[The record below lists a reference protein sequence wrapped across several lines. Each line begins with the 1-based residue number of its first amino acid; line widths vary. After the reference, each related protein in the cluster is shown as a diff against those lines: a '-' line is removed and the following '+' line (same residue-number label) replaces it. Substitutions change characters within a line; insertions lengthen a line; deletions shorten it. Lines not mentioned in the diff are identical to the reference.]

1 MLAIKDLSVGYG
13 DTKVLWDINL
23 EIAPGEIVALIGVNG
38 AGKTTLLKTLMGLL
52 PPWTGSIRYRG
63 QELSRL
69 DTHRI
74 VKLGINLT
82 PQGRLLFTGMSV
94 EENLLM
100 GAYLR
105 RDSEVKHDLKHI
117 YDLFPRLS
125 ERKRQRAGTLSGGE
139 QQMCALGRSL
149 MSRPSLLL
157 LDEMS
162 LGLAP
167 IVVEMLLDLVVE
179 IRGQGTTVLLV
190 EQDIEEALLRADRG
204 YVLEGGRM
212 EMSGPSPDLL
222 SNASLRVAY
231 LGLA

>member
-1 MLAIKDLSVGYG
+1 MFTIKGLTVGYG
-13 DTKVLWDINL
+13 DTKVLWDIDL
-23 EIAPGEIVALIGVNG
+23 EIAPGEIIALIGVNG
-38 AGKTTLLKTLMGLL
+38 AGKTTLLKTIMGLL
-52 PPWTGSIRYRG
+52 SPQSGSISYRG
-63 QELSRL
+63 HELSGL
-69 DTHRI
+69 DTHSI
-74 VKLGINLT
+74 VKLGLNLT

-105 RDSEVKHDLKHI
+105 HDSDVGRDLKYI
-117 YDLFPRLS
+117 YDLFPRLG
-125 ERKRQRAGTLSGGE
+125 ERRRQRAGTLSGGE

-179 IRGQGTTVLLV
+179 IRRQGTTVLIV
-190 EQDIEEALLRADRG
+190 EQDVEEALRRADRG
-204 YVLEGGRM
+204 YVLEGGRIA
-212 EMSGPSPDLL
+212 MSGPAPELL
-222 SNASLRVAY
+222 NNTSLRIAY
-231 LGLA
+231 LGL

>member
-1 MLAIKDLSVGYG
+1 MLAIKDLTVGYG
-13 DTKVLWDINL
+13 ETKVLWDINL
-23 EIAPGEIVALIGVNG
+23 EIAEGEVVALIGVNG
-38 AGKTTLLKTLMGLL
+38 AGKTTLLKTMMGLL
-52 PPWTGSIRYRG
+52 PPWSGSISYRG
-63 QELSRL
+63 QEISRL
-69 DTHRI
+69 ETHAI

-82 PQGRLLFTGMSV
+82 PQGRLLFTGMTV

-105 RDSEVKHDLKHI
+105 RDPDIKQDLKHI
-117 YDLFPRLS
+117 YDLFPRLG
-125 ERKRQRAGTLSGGE
+125 ERRRQRAGTLSGGE

-179 IRGQGTTVLLV
+179 IRREGTTVLLV
-190 EQDIEEALLRADRG
+190 EQDVEEALLRADRG

-212 EMSGPSPDLL
+212 EMSGPASDLL
-222 SNASLRVAY
+222 ANENLRVAY
-231 LGLA
+231 LGL

>member
-1 MLAIKDLSVGYG
+1 MLSIKDLTVGYG
-13 DTKVLWDINL
+13 DTRVLWGINL
-23 EIAPGEIVALIGVNG
+23 DIAEGEIVALIGVNG
-38 AGKTTLLKTLMGLL
+38 AGKTTLLKTLMGLIS
-52 PPWTGSIRYRG
+52 PWSGNISYRG
-63 QELSRL
+63 REISGL
-69 DTHRI
+69 DTYGI

-82 PQGRLLFTGMSV
+82 PQGRLLFAGMSV

-105 RDSEVKHDLKHI
+105 RDREVKKDLQHI
-117 YDLFPRLS
+117 YELFPRLG
-125 ERKRQRAGTLSGGE
+125 ERRRQRAGTLSGGE

-167 IVVEMLLDLVVE
+167 IVVEMLLDLVVR
-179 IRGQGTTVLLV
+179 IRQEGTTVLLV
-190 EQDIEEALLRADRG
+190 EQDVEEALHRADRG

-212 EMSGPSPDLL
+212 EMSGPASALL
-222 SNASLRVAY
+222 ANDKLRMAY
-231 LGLA
+231 LGL